1 LKLIGKVLPNSYKLP
16 KDMYH
21 SKVLVK
27 DLGMGYEKIDVCRDN
42 CMLIWKEYEKEEK
55 CLKCGKSR

>member
-1 LKLIGKVLPNSYKLP
+1 
-16 KDMYH
+16 MYH

-42 CMLIWKEYEKEEK
+42 CVLIWKEYEKEEK